1 KWLPLAQIMIF
12 EKCGPP
18 PPIANGEIISLPL
31 PVYAPGSSVEYQCQ
45 ALYTLRGNRNIIC
58 SNGQWSEAPKCL
70 GPCVT
75 SEEIMRTHKI
85 QLRWTDEKR
94 LYLKIGDI
102 VEFLCMYGYSRK
114 TPAYTFRA
122 SCQEGNLV
130 YPVCG

>member
-1 KWLPLAQIMIF
+1 MFIF
-12 EKCGPP
+12 VL
-18 PPIANGEIISLPL
+18 S
-31 PVYAPGSSVEYQCQ
+31 
-45 ALYTLRGNRNIIC
+45 
-58 SNGQWSEAPKCL
+58 